1 MDTCI
6 KIREKFLAA
15 MAELGQAEGM
25 PPIAGRLFAVLVFDG
40 GTVSF
45 ADLVER
51 LNVSRA
57 SVSTSARYL
66 EARGLIRRVS
76 REGSR
81 AAFYEL
87 PDHPYQ
93 GLFAGISQRAA
104 SATEMITNTRDAL
117 SETKDDGTRQ
127 RLTELAAFYNTL
139 HHMTAQASA
148 RLDGD
153 HQ

>member
-1 MDTCI
+1 MDTCN
-6 KIREKFLAA
+6 KTRDSFLAA

-25 PPIAGRLFAVLVFDG
+25 PPIAGRLFGVLVFDG

-45 ADLVER
+45 AELVER
-51 LNVSRA
+51 LQVSRA

-81 AAFYEL
+81 AAYYQL
-87 PDHPYQ
+87 PENPYQ

-104 SATEMITNTRDAL
+104 AATEMITKTRDDLA
-117 SETKDDGTRQ
+117 DAADGTRQ
-127 RLTELAAFYNTL
+127 RLNDLAAFYTTL
-139 HHMTAQASA
+139 HHMTAQAIT

-153 HQ
+153 SQ